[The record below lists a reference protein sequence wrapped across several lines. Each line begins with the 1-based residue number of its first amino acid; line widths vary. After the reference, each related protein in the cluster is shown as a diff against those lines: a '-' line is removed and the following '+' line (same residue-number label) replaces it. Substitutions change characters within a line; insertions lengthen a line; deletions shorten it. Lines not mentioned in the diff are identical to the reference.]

1 MSKKQKP
8 RSRTP
13 KTVPTAASPATPAAP
28 AASAGPAVPA
38 VPETPAV
45 AASRTARLAAWWRSA
60 TQANR
65 IAIAVPLATTA
76 IAGVISVVV
85 ALVPTLTSD
94 DDILGLVDVAVHD
107 LQPGTNTANVDVKVR
122 SKGAEVGYIKGVEI
136 EVLDSRRIDGCTAPL
151 PVPASATYDVAL
163 PAEPEDLPYT
173 RRFALDHE
181 VAPGKVDRFVL
192 RLGTEGAGLNIVG
205 ATVYRFRLIIP
216 YNEGSDSRLE
226 SEPLLAFVKYPYEN
240 SLGPPE
246 GATECVKRN
255 ARDLADMA
263 ATDGVRSAA
272 FDTFVTNY
280 VTAAAKTATQ

>member
-8 RSRTP
+8 RSGTP
-13 KTVPTAASPATPAAP
+13 KTVSAAASPATPAA
-28 AASAGPAVPA
+28 SATPG
-38 VPETPAV
+38 TPAV
-45 AASRTARLAAWWRSA
+45 SASRTARLAAWWRS
-60 TQANR
+60 TTLANR

-85 ALVPTLTSD
+85 AVVPALTSD

-107 LQPGTNTANVDVKVR
+107 LEPGTNTADVDVKVR
-122 SKGAEVGYIKGVEI
+122 SKGDEVGYIKGVEI
-136 EVLDSRRIDGCTAPL
+136 EILDSRRIDGCTAPM
-151 PVPASATYDVAL
+151 PVPVTATYDIAL

-192 RLGTEGAGLNIVG
+192 RLGTEGAGPNIVG

-216 YNEGSDSRLE
+216 YNEGSASRME

-240 SLGPPE
+240 SLGSPG

-272 FDTFVTNY
+272 FDTFVTEY
-280 VTAAAKTATQ
+280 VTAAAKPATQ